1 MRKILPVFIMLLVC
15 VFPLAS
21 QTAVQPAGSGTQA
34 DPYQIATLDNLYW
47 VTQNSS
53 SWGSYFIQ
61 TADIDASST
70 NGWDGSAGF
79 SPIGSLTANVD
90 FTGSY
95 DGQKYTISGLYIYRA
110 ATDYIGMFGRI
121 NGGSVSNLTLSTV
134 NITGANST
142 GALAGVIS
150 GGATVSNCH
159 SSGSI
164 SGAYNVGGL
173 IGLVSDAGTSINNSS
188 SSCSVSGTGQIGG
201 FIGYAQYTV
210 SINNC
215 FSTGAVS
222 GDYAVGGFV
231 GYMTDVPTVSNCYA
245 TGSVTRNNGS
255 GSGSIAAFC
264 GLNGDYNAVQDL
276 TVDGGT
282 IEYAYATGSVIFDGS
297 TNPTDKG
304 FVGIEYGTNSYTNNF
319 FDSQTSGQ
327 SSDAVGAATAKT
339 TAEMQDVATFTNIS
353 TSAGLTFPVWDF
365 VNNPNDDGAFNDYW
379 DMDQAG
385 TLNNG
390 YPILTWQQGGDQ
402 SLPVNLA
409 AFSVLPGDGQVTLK
423 WTTASEVNNKAFL
436 VERSEDG
443 EQFSLVT
450 QIEGQGNK
458 NSRTDYIYTDVN
470 VFNGVTYHY
479 RLSDMDYNGKITQ
492 LQTIAVTPQAAVDGR
507 EEITISDFRLY
518 PAYPNPFNPLTR
530 IMFDVPQGSRVRLSV
545 YDLTGLKVAELVNGY
560 REAGR
565 HSVTFDAARLAS
577 GMYIYRLQAERYS
590 AAGRML
596 LIK

>member
-61 TADIDASST
+61 TADIDASATS
-70 NGWDGSAGF
+70 GWDGGAGF

-110 ATDYIGMFGRI
+110 ATNYIGMFGRI

-134 NITGANST
+134 NITGDNPT
-142 GALAGVIS
+142 GALAGVIL
-150 GGATVSNCH
+150 GGAAVSNCH

-164 SGAYNVGGL
+164 SGSYNVGGL

-188 SSCSVSGTGQIGG
+188 SSCSVSGTGRIGG

-222 GDYAVGGFV
+222 GDDAVGGFV
-231 GYMTDVPTVSNCYA
+231 GYLTDVPTVSNCYA

-255 GSGSIAAFC
+255 SSGNIAAFC
-264 GLNGDYNAVQDL
+264 GQNGDINVIQGFPI
-276 TVDGGT
+276 DGGT
-282 IEYAYATGSVIFDGS
+282 IEYAYATGSVTFDGT

-304 FVGIEYGTNSYTNNF
+304 FVGVEYATNTYTNNF

-339 TAEMQDVATFTNIS
+339 TAEMQDVATFTNS
-353 TSAGLTFPVWDF
+353 ATSVGLTFPVWDF

-390 YPILTWQQGGDQ
+390 YPVLTWQQGGDQ

-458 NSRTDYIYTDVN
+458 NSRTDYSYTDVN

-530 IMFDVPQGSRVRLSV
+530 IMFDVPEGSRVRLSV

-577 GMYIYRLQAERYS
+577 GMYIYRLEAERYS